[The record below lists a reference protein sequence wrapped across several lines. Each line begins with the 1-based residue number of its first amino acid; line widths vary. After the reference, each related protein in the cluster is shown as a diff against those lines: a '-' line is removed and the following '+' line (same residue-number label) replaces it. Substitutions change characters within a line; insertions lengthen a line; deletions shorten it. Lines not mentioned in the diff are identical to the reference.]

1 MNSTPKCVTETLEIK
16 AREKEAREKL
26 AVIFSDAE
34 QRGDNSKVSP
44 ELGKTAIDGKDIKN
58 IIKVN
63 SADNEAVDLCN
74 QALGGYEKRLDYINN
89 SPLETV
95 QTIGISLQHFRK
107 GKAEES
113 CK

>member
-1 MNSTPKCVTETLEIK
+1 MNSTPKCVTETLELEST
-16 AREKEAREKL
+16 REEL
-26 AVIFSDAE
+26 AAILSDAE
-34 QRGDNSKVSP
+34 QRDNSKVNP
-44 ELGKTAIDGKDIKN
+44 ELGRAAIDGKDIKN